1 MKKREFFKRLL
12 GITAAAVV
20 APKVLLAEEE
30 PTKVVVG
37 DSVWGHKSSHM
48 VFQRFNGDPCCQV
61 IDVPYHELLGTEYK
75 STCVIVSGDIMLT
88 GSVIY
93 LARNSAVFTVIKVDK
108 VSESP
113 SNSQKILIEPVEK
126 GMPYIKKGDFLA
138 IKTNAYAENSHKTKK

>member
-20 APKVLLAEEE
+20 APKVLLAEETPKE
-30 PTKVVVG
+30 VVVG
-37 DSVWGHKSSHM
+37 DSTWEHKSSYKVRH
-48 VFQRFNGDPCCQV
+48 RFKGDPCCLV
-61 IDVPYHELLGTEYK
+61 IDVPYHELLGTGYK
-75 STCVIVSGDIMLT
+75 STCVVVSGDIMLP

-138 IKTNAYAENSHKTKK
+138 IKADDSQKIYLN